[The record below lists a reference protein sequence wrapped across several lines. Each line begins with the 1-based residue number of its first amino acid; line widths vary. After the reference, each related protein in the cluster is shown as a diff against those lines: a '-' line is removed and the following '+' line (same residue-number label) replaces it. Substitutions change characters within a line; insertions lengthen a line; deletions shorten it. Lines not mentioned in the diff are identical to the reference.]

1 MYPQLVLR
9 EAVANALT
17 HRDYSPDALGTPVH
31 VDVFTDRIEVSNP
44 GGLFGAVS
52 KQRLTH
58 EASTSTRNAFLF
70 SLLQSA
76 PSPDGGTV
84 LRDNGTGY
92 LRIGAALRSEAR
104 EPVRI
109 ENELDLFRVVIPGRV
124 NDAALTERDF
134 ARRILHLL
142 EREPSASVRDIIREL
157 GLSPVAVAAG
167 LRSLMN
173 KGLVESGEAVPMPR
187 KYYRLRNAGAGAQ
200 KAVSGISGLHGT
212 GQERGCAAGT

>member
-1 MYPQLVLR
+1 M
-9 EAVANALT
+9 
-17 HRDYSPDALGTPVH
+17 
-31 VDVFTDRIEVSNP
+31 
-44 GGLFGAVS
+44 
-52 KQRLTH
+52 
-58 EASTSTRNAFLF
+58 
-70 SLLQSA
+70 
-76 PSPDGGTV
+76 
-84 LRDNGTGY
+84 
-92 LRIGAALRSEAR
+92 
-104 EPVRI
+104 
-109 ENELDLFRVVIPGRV
+109 

-200 KAVSGISGLHGT
+200 TAVSGISGLHGT